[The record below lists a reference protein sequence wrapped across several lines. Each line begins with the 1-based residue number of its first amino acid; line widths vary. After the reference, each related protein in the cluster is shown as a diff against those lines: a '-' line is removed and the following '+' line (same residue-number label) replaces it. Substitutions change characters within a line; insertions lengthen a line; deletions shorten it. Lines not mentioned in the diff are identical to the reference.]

1 MVGDGLND
9 TAALAAADVS
19 MAPASAADAG
29 RLAADFVFTR
39 DRLDA
44 VAAAHGIARATA
56 RVVRQ
61 NFAFAAVYNCLAI
74 PLAVAGFVTP
84 LIAAL
89 AMSGSS
95 ILVVAN
101 ALRLNGR
108 GAGLRRAAAGRELRG
123 GAGMSVL
130 AFLIPISLAMGVV
143 GLAAF
148 IWSLKAGQYE
158 DLAGAA
164 ERMLYD
170 DDAPP
175 VATTGAKDDRP
186 TDKSRG
192 ALP

>member
-1 MVGDGLND
+1 
-9 TAALAAADVS
+9 
-19 MAPASAADAG
+19 
-29 RLAADFVFTR
+29 
-39 DRLDA
+39 
-44 VAAAHGIARATA
+44 
-56 RVVRQ
+56 
-61 NFAFAAVYNCLAI
+61 
-74 PLAVAGFVTP
+74 
-84 LIAAL
+84 
-89 AMSGSS
+89 
-95 ILVVAN
+95 
-101 ALRLNGR
+101 
-108 GAGLRRAAAGRELRG
+108 
-123 GAGMSVL
+123 MSVL

-175 VATTGAKDDRP
+175 VTTTAKDDRP